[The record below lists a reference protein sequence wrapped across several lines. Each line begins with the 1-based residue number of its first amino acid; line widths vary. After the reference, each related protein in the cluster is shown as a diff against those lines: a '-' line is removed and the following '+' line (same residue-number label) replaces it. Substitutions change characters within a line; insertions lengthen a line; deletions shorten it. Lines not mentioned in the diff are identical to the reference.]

1 MLPMLAT
8 RNASP
13 TPDPSTRPSPQRS
26 GSTHQH
32 HCRRRKSLPRRR
44 DQVGRQRRSQWFLSF
59 FQSCPSP
66 PGRWKKWKSR
76 RSCGIS
82 KRGGKVPLLDFSS
95 ERLQPPFPPPFPP
108 SLSTLNSHA
117 TCLKLVDTL
126 RSDSNWRGPDSGEE
140 DSKVYGND
148 SIICGAPYDR
158 I

>member
-1 MLPMLAT
+1 M
-8 RNASP
+8 
-13 TPDPSTRPSPQRS
+13 
-26 GSTHQH
+26 
-32 HCRRRKSLPRRR
+32 PRRR

-126 RSDSNWRGPDSGEE
+126 RILLAGEGW
-140 DSKVYGND
+140 SVH
-148 SIICGAPYDR
+148 R
-158 I
+158 LLR